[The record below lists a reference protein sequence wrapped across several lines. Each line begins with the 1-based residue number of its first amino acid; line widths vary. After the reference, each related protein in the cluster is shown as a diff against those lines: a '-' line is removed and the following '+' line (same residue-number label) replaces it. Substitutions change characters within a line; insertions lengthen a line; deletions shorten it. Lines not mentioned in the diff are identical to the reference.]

1 MDKTKLYNEIEN
13 LECELIK
20 FKNELLVIK
29 GQGDDEMYDDAR
41 DYIKQVEK
49 TYNELDELIGYVIE
63 FNRYFKR

>member
-13 LECELIK
+13 IECELIK

-29 GQGDDEMYDDAR
+29 EQGDDEMYDDAR

-49 TYNELDELIGYVIE
+49 TYRELDELISYVIE
-63 FNRYFKR
+63 FDRYFKR